1 MHSRRSHPS
10 LDGRIC
16 IFPGAD
22 DQLVHK
28 VFCHCDGGYRNLQS
42 AGARVAIKQ
51 REEPMSTTAPRL
63 GQTEDPSQP
72 QSTTQMVAEQAQ
84 EKALEMRQKAGTG
97 LRSQIDQ
104 RSSEA
109 GDSATAIARAV
120 HSSAE
125 ELRSQGKDG
134 PAKMVDQLG
143 QKLDQLGTYLSS
155 SDSDR
160 LLRDVEDFARR
171 QPAVVASAAVAV
183 GFVAARFVGSSSR
196 RRYGN
201 RTTSTP
207 TSGPRP
213 PPASARAAA
222 LPPTVGGELDGPSS

>member
-1 MHSRRSHPS
+1 
-10 LDGRIC
+10 
-16 IFPGAD
+16 
-22 DQLVHK
+22 
-28 VFCHCDGGYRNLQS
+28 
-42 AGARVAIKQ
+42 
-51 REEPMSTTAPRL
+51 MSTTAPRL

-84 EKALEMRQKAGTG
+84 EKAHEMRQKAGTG

-109 GDSATAIARAV
+109 GDSATAIAHAV
-120 HSSAE
+120 RSSAE
-125 ELRSQGKDG
+125 ELRSQGKEG
-134 PAKMVDQLG
+134 PARMVDQLG
-143 QKLDQLGTYLSS
+143 QKLDQVGTYLSS

-183 GFVAARFVGSSSR
+183 GFVAARFLGSSSR

-201 RTTSTP
+201 GATSTP
-207 TSGPRP
+207 AYAPRRA
-213 PPASARAAA
+213 PAIEPTPA